1 MSLPR
6 IAIVI
11 GSTREGRFADK
22 PAQWIKQIADA
33 RNDASYEIV
42 DLRNFPLPFFEETAS
57 PAHAEPKNETARQW
71 ARLIDGF
78 DGYIFIAAEYNH
90 SMTAVLKNAL
100 DYAYREFNRKPATF
114 IAYGGV
120 GGARAVEQLRQ
131 VAVELQLAPVR
142 HAVHIGMTEFVAMLR
157 DGKSFDD
164 FPYLTDSAK
173 TMLSE
178 LAWWTDAL
186 KTAREAA

>member
-22 PAQWIKQIADA
+22 PAQWIKKIAEE

-42 DLRNFPLPFFEETAS
+42 DLRDFPLPFFEEATS
-57 PAHAEPKNETARQW
+57 PAHAAPKNETARRW
-71 ARLIDGF
+71 ATHINEF
-78 DGYIFIAAEYNH
+78 DGYIFVAAEYNH
-90 SMTAVLKNAL
+90 SMTGVLKNAL
-100 DYAYREFNRKPATF
+100 DYAYKEFNRKPATF

-131 VAVELQLAPVR
+131 IAVELQLAPIR
-142 HAVHIGMTEFVAMLR
+142 HAVHIGMIEFVGMLR

-164 FPYLTDSAK
+164 FPYLADSAK
-173 TMLSE
+173 AMLSE

-186 KTAREAA
+186 KNAREAA

>member
-22 PAQWIKQIADA
+22 PAQWIKKIAEE

-42 DLRNFPLPFFEETAS
+42 DLRDFPLPFFEEATS
-57 PAHAEPKNETARQW
+57 PAHAAPKYETARRW
-71 ARLIDGF
+71 AAHINEF
-78 DGYIFIAAEYNH
+78 DGYIFVAAEYNH
-90 SMTAVLKNAL
+90 SMTGVLKNAL
-100 DYAYREFNRKPATF
+100 DYAYKEFNRKPATF

-131 VAVELQLAPVR
+131 IAVELQLAPIR
-142 HAVHIGMTEFVAMLR
+142 HAVHIGMIEFVGMLR

-164 FPYLTDSAK
+164 FPYLADSAK
-173 TMLSE
+173 AMLSE

-186 KTAREAA
+186 KNAREAA